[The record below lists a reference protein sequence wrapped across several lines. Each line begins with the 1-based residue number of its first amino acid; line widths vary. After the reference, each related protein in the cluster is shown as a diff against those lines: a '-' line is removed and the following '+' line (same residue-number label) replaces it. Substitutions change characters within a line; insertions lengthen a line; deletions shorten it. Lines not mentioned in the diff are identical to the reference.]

1 VKYLRRTIVGLS
13 SKSGYYNRW

>member
-1 VKYLRRTIVGLS
+1 VKYFRRTIVGLS